1 MRTFSTA
8 LLSFTLL
15 VLPLPVRADDGAASI
30 AAGGII
36 VMKREPRITMAKEVL
51 QISDSKVIVDY
62 DFRNDT
68 DQNIVTTIAFPIPS
82 YGLALEEFDPQKQG
96 FDDFRLWVDGKPAKC
111 EIECRAYIKGRDE
124 TALLRSMK
132 VDVGSFGHA
141 NSDHQ
146 YPEVQRLSSAQRRKL
161 EAVGLLD
168 KEDDTPLWKVQKKY
182 YWQQTFS
189 AHGIVHIRHEYSPV
203 VGALN
208 SIKYG
213 WGPSEDKDSEKEL
226 GTFCI
231 EGGLKRNL
239 SKVVA
244 DKHRNAW
251 YEYVDFILTTANTW
265 KTPIEDFS
273 LIVERPHLKDDS
285 GDFVSF
291 CWNGPITKSDSDHFV
306 AKATDFVPKKELRIG
321 FFHVTDGDF

>member
-1 MRTFSTA
+1 
-8 LLSFTLL
+8 
-15 VLPLPVRADDGAASI
+15 
-30 AAGGII
+30 
-36 VMKREPRITMAKEVL
+36 MKREPRITMAKEVL

-189 AHGIVHIRHEYSPV
+189 AHGIAH
-203 VGALN
+203 
-208 SIKYG
+208 
-213 WGPSEDKDSEKEL
+213 
-226 GTFCI
+226 
-231 EGGLKRNL
+231 
-239 SKVVA
+239 
-244 DKHRNAW
+244 
-251 YEYVDFILTTANTW
+251 
-265 KTPIEDFS
+265 
-273 LIVERPHLKDDS
+273 
-285 GDFVSF
+285 
-291 CWNGPITKSDSDHFV
+291 
-306 AKATDFVPKKELRIG
+306 
-321 FFHVTDGDF
+321 